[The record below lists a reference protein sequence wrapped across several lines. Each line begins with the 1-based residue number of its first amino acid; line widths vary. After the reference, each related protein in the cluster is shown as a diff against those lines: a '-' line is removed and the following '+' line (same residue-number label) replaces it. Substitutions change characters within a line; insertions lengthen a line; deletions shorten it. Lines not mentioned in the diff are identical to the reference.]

1 MVFARVRKVTHNGP
15 RNFQVTT
22 NTCTKTINFAIIGF
36 THKVFGISHANFME
50 KTHNIY
56 LKNQ

>member
-15 RNFQVTT
+15 RKFKVTT

-36 THKVFGISHANFME
+36 THKGFGFLHANIME
-50 KTHNIY
+50 RNE
-56 LKNQ
+56 